1 MPLLATRTLTRARC
15 LRHIYPSISRN
26 LCLLSPPLLPSSA
39 IRYGAIWGLAVGGMI
54 VAIVCTA
61 NTIKG
66 LVPPQDW
73 SNAWLSIEEL
83 FEKMSTK

>member
-1 MPLLATRTLTRARC
+1 
-15 LRHIYPSISRN
+15 
-26 LCLLSPPLLPSSA
+26 
-39 IRYGAIWGLAVGGMI
+39 MI

-83 FEKMSTK
+83 FEKMSTKK

>member
-1 MPLLATRTLTRARC
+1 
-15 LRHIYPSISRN
+15 
-26 LCLLSPPLLPSSA
+26 
-39 IRYGAIWGLAVGGMI
+39 MI

-73 SNAWLSIEEL
+73 SNAWLSIGEL
-83 FEKMSTK
+83 FEKMSTKK